1 MVRFVVA
8 LLTVVML
15 AGCESTDRQRA
26 QQAISDA
33 SISAAVQAKLTGD
46 RTSDFTL
53 VKVASDRGVVNLSG
67 VVASAQ
73 QRRRAEELS
82 RQVKG
87 VTSVNNTLRIQDE
100 PMNTGK
106 LSE

>member
-1 MVRFVVA
+1 MVRFIVA
-8 LLTVVML
+8 LLTVVAL
-15 AGCESTDRQRA
+15 VGCESTDKERA

-46 RTSDFTL
+46 RGSHFTL
-53 VKVASDRGVVNLSG
+53 VKVVSDRGVVILSG